1 MPQTTNAHYTLSLV
15 NHQTGQKLQLEM
27 VDLPF
32 PSRSYRLKVNGQ
44 LGEEST
50 GCEQDGSYATATRL
64 VGRTLRESPVRFRS
78 PNGALLRQHI
88 EQSPRRTRSRRISA
102 QFSVHIETL

>member
-1 MPQTTNAHYTLSLV
+1 MPQTTDAHYTLSLM

-44 LGEEST
+44 W
-50 GCEQDGSYATATRL
+50 AKKVPVANKTA
-64 VGRTLRESPVRFRS
+64 VMQQLRAWWV
-78 PNGALLRQHI
+78 AH
-88 EQSPRRTRSRRISA
+88 
-102 QFSVHIETL
+102 

>member
-1 MPQTTNAHYTLSLV
+1 MPQTTDAHYTLSLV

-44 LGEEST
+44 WAKKVPVASK
-50 GCEQDGSYATATRL
+50 TA
-64 VGRTLRESPVRFRS
+64 VMQQLRAWWV
-78 PNGALLRQHI
+78 AH
-88 EQSPRRTRSRRISA
+88 
-102 QFSVHIETL
+102 

>member
-1 MPQTTNAHYTLSLV
+1 MPQTTDAHYTLSLM

-44 LGEEST
+44 WAKKGPVASK
-50 GCEQDGSYATATRL
+50 TA
-64 VGRTLRESPVRFRS
+64 VMQQLRAWWV
-78 PNGALLRQHI
+78 AH
-88 EQSPRRTRSRRISA
+88 
-102 QFSVHIETL
+102 

>member
-1 MPQTTNAHYTLSLV
+1 MPQTTDAHYTLSLV

-44 LGEEST
+44 WAKKLPVASK
-50 GCEQDGSYATATRL
+50 TA
-64 VGRTLRESPVRFRS
+64 VMQQLRAWWV
-78 PNGALLRQHI
+78 AH
-88 EQSPRRTRSRRISA
+88 
-102 QFSVHIETL
+102 

>member
-1 MPQTTNAHYTLSLV
+1 MPQTTDAHYTLSLV

-44 LGEEST
+44 WAKKVPVASK
-50 GCEQDGSYATATRL
+50 TA
-64 VGRTLRESPVRFRS
+64 VMQQLRACWV
-78 PNGALLRQHI
+78 AY
-88 EQSPRRTRSRRISA
+88 
-102 QFSVHIETL
+102 

>member
-1 MPQTTNAHYTLSLV
+1 MPQTTDAHYTLSLV

-44 LGEEST
+44 WAKKVPVASK
-50 GCEQDGSYATATRL
+50 TA
-64 VGRTLRESPVRFRS
+64 VMQQ
-78 PNGALLRQHI
+78 LRQWWVAH
-88 EQSPRRTRSRRISA
+88 
-102 QFSVHIETL
+102 

>member
-1 MPQTTNAHYTLSLV
+1 MPQTTDAHYTLSLV

-44 LGEEST
+44 WAKKVPVASKTAVMQQLRPGE
-50 GCEQDGSYATATRL
+50 
-64 VGRTLRESPVRFRS
+64 
-78 PNGALLRQHI
+78 
-88 EQSPRRTRSRRISA
+88 
-102 QFSVHIETL
+102 

>member
-44 LGEEST
+44 WAKKVPVASK
-50 GCEQDGSYATATRL
+50 TA
-64 VGRTLRESPVRFRS
+64 VMQQLRAWWV
-78 PNGALLRQHI
+78 AH
-88 EQSPRRTRSRRISA
+88 
-102 QFSVHIETL
+102 